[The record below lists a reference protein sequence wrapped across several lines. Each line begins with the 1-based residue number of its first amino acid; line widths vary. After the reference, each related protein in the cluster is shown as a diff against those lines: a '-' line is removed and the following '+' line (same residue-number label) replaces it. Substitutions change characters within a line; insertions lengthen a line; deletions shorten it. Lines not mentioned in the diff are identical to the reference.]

1 MSEVRIVTVCHSLV
15 TFHSSL
21 TMTHYFLGADVGS
34 TKTHVAIADETGRVL
49 SLGEG
54 GAGNPDNVGYE
65 GLRRTLEIATRSAV
79 QQAGITLDQI
89 AGAGYGVSGL
99 DYPMQREPTLQA
111 IRSIGL
117 CAPLEAVNDALI
129 GLVAGATDGWGIAI
143 VSGTGCNCWGWDRAR
158 RRQGQVTGGGWQM
171 GEYAGASELA
181 ARAVQLVAYEWTRRG
196 PATQLTPALIKYV
209 GATDVVDLLHGLTSG
224 RLDLNAAVAPLI
236 FDVAAQ
242 GDVVAID
249 LIHWAGCELGE
260 LAKAVIRQLNFE
272 ALEFDVVL
280 LGSMFNG
287 GAKLIDPM
295 RDSIAELAPGARLVR
310 LQTLPVVGAVLLGME
325 QAQWPITSEIRAE
338 LQRTAGKRNA

>member
-1 MSEVRIVTVCHSLV
+1 
-15 TFHSSL
+15 
-21 TMTHYFLGADVGS
+21 MTHYFLGADVGS

-99 DYPMQREPTLQA
+99 DYPSQKTPTLQA
-111 IRSIGL
+111 IASIGL
-117 CAPLEAVNDALI
+117 CAPTEAVNDALI
-129 GLVAGATDGWGIAI
+129 GLIAGATDGWGLAV
-143 VSGTGCNCWGWDRAR
+143 VSGTGCNCWGWDRQ

-171 GEYAGASELA
+171 GEYAGSSELA

-209 GATDVVDLLHGLTSG
+209 GATDVVDLLHGLTWG
-224 RLDLNAAVAPLI
+224 RFDIDAAAAPVI

-242 GDVVAID
+242 GDAVAID
-249 LIHWAGCELGE
+249 LIHWAGRELGE

-287 GAKLIDPM
+287 GARLIDPM

-325 QAQWPITSEIRAE
+325 QAQWPITPEIRAE
-338 LQRTAGKRNA
+338 LQRTAVKRGA